1 MNQPK
6 ATSSQ
11 ILSARLAVNFV
22 GRCAGR
28 LGLVARFAF
37 GRVRGMDGFYAS
49 KLGELEPFVT
59 RGPDRDREIPRGIR
73 GLESSVATSPTRA
86 CARRLDES
94 ESVRGPAI

>member
-11 ILSARLAVNFV
+11 ILSARSAVNFV

-37 GRVRGMDGFYAS
+37 GRVPGMDGFYAS
-49 KLGELEPFVT
+49 KLGELELFVQPAAPTVIT
-59 RGPDRDREIPRGIR
+59 RF
-73 GLESSVATSPTRA
+73 RA
-86 CARRLDES
+86 DLGFLKKTTA
-94 ESVRGPAI
+94 